1 MAWRQASVGMLACGL
16 LTATAWAQVPA
27 TVPTASKV
35 ISTAPPT
42 APTPVPAL
50 DSVEK
55 SRQGVVVLER
65 QGKAL
70 ALGAVLE
77 GDGRILSALSPLTN
91 GNFLSARY
99 ADGAVVPLKL
109 AHSDRGWD
117 LALLTP
123 LNPPA
128 AAPHKSGLRAAKTP
142 SFVGLQTFTL
152 VAPNKV
158 SAAPAALKLVDG
170 LLGADAV
177 SLSGAYELGSK
188 PSHVGAPVVNDVG
201 EVVALVARACPAKSG
216 ANCTPAPY
224 GAPVSALKQFL
235 QKVPAEA
242 VWLGVETAM
251 HDAGPVRGVRV
262 ASVLPGSPAANAGLR
277 PGTNAAQADLIVAV
291 DGAPVASPG
300 DLNEAVRARTT
311 GDSVE
316 LLLFGMGR
324 YRHVS
329 LKPSP
334 APQLIAP
341 PYTAPKPAKPR
352 TPNPYR

>member
-1 MAWRQASVGMLACGL
+1 MAWRQASLGVLACGL
-16 LTATAWAQVPA
+16 FTATAWAQMPA
-27 TVPTASKV
+27 TVPTSTKV
-35 ISTAPPT
+35 IGTAPPAAASV
-42 APTPVPAL
+42 APAPN
-50 DSVEK
+50 SVEK

-70 ALGAVLE
+70 ALGVVLE
-77 GDGRILSALSPLTN
+77 GDGRILSALSALGT

-99 ADGAVVPLKL
+99 SDGAVVPLKL
-109 AHSDRGWD
+109 AHSDRAWD
-117 LALLTP
+117 LALLMP

-128 AAPHKSGLRAAKTP
+128 AAPHKAGLGAAKTP

-152 VAPNKV
+152 AAPNNV
-158 SAAPAALKLVDG
+158 SAAPTALKLVDG
-170 LLGADAV
+170 LLGADATM
-177 SLSGAYELGSK
+177 LSGAFELGGKVSY
-188 PSHVGAPVVNDVG
+188 VGAPVVNDVG

-216 ANCTPAPY
+216 ASCTPAPY
-224 GAPVSALKQFL
+224 GVPVSALKQFL
-235 QKVPAEA
+235 RKVPAEA

-277 PGTNAAQADLIVAV
+277 PGTNAAQADLIVAI
-291 DGAPVASPG
+291 DGTPVASPG
-300 DLNEAVRARTT
+300 DLNEAIRARTT
-311 GDSVE
+311 NDSVE

-334 APQLIAP
+334 APQLIVP
-341 PYTAPKPAKPR
+341 PYVAPKAAKPR